1 MKEETKRL
9 ILLIAVCFATLM
21 VLFVALKIN
30 ANRNYNLSSTSSIDY
45 YLTEVK
51 YDGISN
57 HIIENSNAII
67 YVSNS
72 SEESSKI
79 FEKKFKTVIK
89 KYNLEN
95 EIVYININDTNIVD
109 PLYQNAP
116 ELIFYKNG
124 AVEDIIDCVTLKNY
138 DSIVKELKERG
149 VIND

>member
-21 VLFVALKIN
+21 VLFVALKLN
-30 ANRNYNLSSTSSIDY
+30 ANRNYNLLSTSSIDK

-51 YDGISN
+51 YDSIST

-72 SEESSKI
+72 SEESSKL
-79 FEKKFKTVIK
+79 FEKNFKKVIK

-116 ELIFYKNG
+116 QLIFYKNG
-124 AVEDIIDCVTLKNY
+124 AVEDIIDCITLKTY
-138 DSIVKELKERG
+138 DNIVKELEERS

>member
-1 MKEETKRL
+1 MKEQTKKL
-9 ILLIAVCFATLM
+9 ILLIAVCFVTLM
-21 VLFVALKIN
+21 VLFIALKLN
-30 ANRNYNLSSTSSIDY
+30 ANRNYNLLSTSSIDK

-51 YDGISN
+51 YDSIST

-72 SEESSKI
+72 SEESSKL
-79 FEKKFKTVIK
+79 FEKNFKKVIK

-116 ELIFYKNG
+116 QLIFYKNG
-124 AVEDIIDCVTLKNY
+124 AVEDIIDCITLKTY
-138 DSIVKELKERG
+138 DNIVKELEERS

>member
-1 MKEETKRL
+1 MKEETKKL
-9 ILLIAVCFATLM
+9 VLLIAVCFITLI
-21 VLFVALKIN
+21 VLFIALKLN
-30 ANRNYNLSSTSSIDY
+30 ANRNYNLLSTSSIDN

-51 YDGISN
+51 YDNIST

-72 SEESSKI
+72 SEDSSKK
-79 FEKKFKTVIK
+79 FENNFKKVIK

-95 EIVYININDTNIVD
+95 EIVYININDTTIVD

-116 ELIFYKNG
+116 QLIFYKNG
-124 AVEDIIDCVTLKNY
+124 AVEDIIDCNTLKNY
-138 DSIVKELKERG
+138 NTIVKELEERG